1 MLLRWKNV
9 GMPPEIQGMAESMM
23 RNPAFAQMAQGT
35 VNLCLVV
42 EMIPVWSTNKC
53 ALHLF

>member
-1 MLLRWKNV
+1 
-9 GMPPEIQGMAESMM
+9 MPPEIQGMAESMM

-42 EMIPVWSTNKC
+42 EMIPVWLTNKC